1 MPHSPVVAV
10 LHIEIRQSG
19 ALSVAGNIDNES
31 YAINALQAAMDAVRS
46 HHRHTNRLIIP
57 GKDTGLR
64 QDDKQL
70 FNT

>member
-1 MPHSPVVAV
+1 MPNSPVVAV
-10 LHIEIRQSG
+10 LYIEIRQSG
-19 ALSVAGNIDNES
+19 ALSVAGNIEDER
-31 YAINALQAAMDAVRS
+31 YALDALQSAMDAVRS

-70 FNT
+70 LNT